1 MHQVKDCPY
10 CAEQIHIDAIKCK
23 HCGEHLERIHHTR
36 SYSAPTIA
44 QKEWNPVLAALFSFL
59 LPGAGQ
65 LYKSQIGAGI
75 AWFVITV
82 IAYFFIFPG
91 LILHI
96 ICIISA
102 ATGDPYR
109 KY

>member
-1 MHQVKDCPY
+1 MHQVKNCPY
-10 CAEQIHIDAIKCK
+10 CAEQIHFDAIKCK
-23 HCGEHLERIHHTR
+23 HCGEYLEKIHT
-36 SYSAPTIA
+36 SNAYATVPIA
-44 QKEWNPVLAALFSFL
+44 HQEWNPGLAALFSFL

-65 LYKSQIGAGI
+65 LYKGQIGAGI

-82 IAYFFIFPG
+82 MAYFFIFPG
-91 LILHI
+91 LILHLV
-96 ICIISA
+96 CIISA